1 MKQLTKMQSIVL
13 LAGSFFM
20 VLGAILYVFG
30 FQTFTPWIFAAGAVA
45 FVAMQARQ
53 TYEGRN
59 FMIKRLMR
67 IKTVGEIFFLLAA
80 LLMIENSYHFV
91 LPLFLNM
98 SENGYYQ
105 YLIYIHNNWVLLLL
119 VAAIIQLYT
128 THRITNELGKEA
140 KKL

>member
-1 MKQLTKMQSIVL
+1 
-13 LAGSFFM
+13 M
-20 VLGAILYVFG
+20 VLGAMLYVFG

-53 TYEGRN
+53 TYDGRN

-67 IKTVGEIFFLLAA
+67 IKTVGEVCFLLSA

-91 LPLFLNM
+91 LPLFLRLFD
-98 SENGYYQ
+98 NGYYL
-105 YLIYIHNNWVLLLL
+105 YVTYIHNNWVLLLL
-119 VAAIIQLYT
+119 VAAVIQLYT
-128 THRITNELGKEA
+128 THRIAAELGKEA